1 MFEMLKEANQA
12 RSSVEAS
19 LKTVERQAEDQRK
32 DYYNVT
38 WDRALSVVRVLVD
51 SVWRQPV

>member
-32 DYYNVT
+32 DYCNVT
-38 WDRALSVVRVLVD
+38 WDRALSVVRVPAD
-51 SVWRQPV
+51 SIWR